1 MMDGDKAMEIS
12 NNNINKGSA
21 VKEILENDNYE
32 FILCAGDDVSD
43 ENMFI
48 NLPDKSISIKVG
60 KKTTKAN
67 YYVDKPFDIIS
78 LLKKITK
85 SEG

>member
-1 MMDGDKAMEIS
+1 MIGIILHDL
-12 NNNINKGSA
+12 NNKIDDE
-21 VKEILENDNYE
+21 KEIVLSSFLKYSTE
-32 FILCAGDDVSD
+32 
-43 ENMFI
+43 
-48 NLPDKSISIKVG
+48 KSISIKVG

-67 YYVDKPFDIIS
+67 YYVDKPYDIIS

>member
-1 MMDGDKAMEIS
+1 MCIRDRNMGFD
-12 NNNINKGSA
+12 
-21 VKEILENDNYE
+21 
-32 FILCAGDDVSD
+32 FIFCAGDDVSD